1 MQCACGHTDDPN
13 TQAGMHKGFVKE
25 RPFKRWHAA
34 IFSSLAVE
42 DYICGDDGA
51 ADDGGAIEQPLS
63 HAAGVRARDLATRLH
78 VGPMEGMLEGI
89 ARFGER
95 SDGRSSL

>member
-1 MQCACGHTDDPN
+1 
-13 TQAGMHKGFVKE
+13 MHKGFVKE
-25 RPFKRWHAA
+25 RPFERWHAA

-42 DYICGDDGA
+42 DDIRGDDGA
-51 ADDGGAIEQPLS
+51 ADDGGAIKQPLR
-63 HAAGVRARDLATRLH
+63 HAAGVRARDLAARLH
-78 VGPMEGMLEGI
+78 VGAAEGLLEGI